1 MIDETLLADPTRC
14 PDCAGALTAA
24 RDVCPRCA
32 LPLTGPVAGRLWQV
46 SVQAAE
52 VLRTRTEL
60 LAELR
65 RLPAVTPAPPAAP
78 RPPRARRHPPRRSRP
93 GGHAPSGRPAGSR
106 TCCWRSASG
115 CSVSRR

>member
-14 PDCAGALTAA
+14 PDCGTALTPA

-32 LPLTGPVAGRLWQV
+32 LPLTGPVAGRLWRA

-52 VLRTRTEL
+52 VLRTRAEL

-65 RLPAVTPAPPAAP
+65 RAPAAAPP
-78 RPPRARRHPPRRSRP
+78 RPSRP
-93 GGHAPSGRPAGSR
+93 
-106 TCCWRSASG
+106 
-115 CSVSRR
+115 